1 MWYTY
6 RMSMQTVSTTHVELR
21 PNRKGDLRPYITGT
35 RIRVQDIVS
44 DHERHGLSPEQ
55 IAREYP
61 HLTLAQVHAALAY
74 YFDHRDEINKQMK
87 ADDDYART
95 LEAEQRKSSSTGR
108 DANANPVSS

>member
-1 MWYTY
+1 ME
-6 RMSMQTVSTTHVELR
+6 TVSTTHVELR
-21 PNRKGDLRPYITGT
+21 PNRAGELRPYITDT

-74 YFDHRDEINKQMK
+74 YFDHREEMQQQMK
-87 ADDDYART
+87 AEYGYVRA
-95 LEAEQRKSSSTGR
+95 LEVKQRNSPCAGGG
-108 DANANPVSS
+108 ANANPTRKPDVV